1 MESLPDI
8 FAENR
13 VLGAAA
19 TRVRTVGLA
28 LGAVGVAASAA
39 LVAVTPAGVEQLL
52 FSYLLDYAFL
62 LSLALGALFFVILQ
76 HLTRAGWS
84 VVLRRLAES
93 VAMVLPLLAVLAV
106 PVALGVHELYH
117 WSHADAVAADPVLAA
132 KSAYLNVP
140 FFLVRLV
147 VYLVVWVALAR
158 FFFSRSVSQ
167 DTSGDVALTSAMERR
182 SAPAML
188 LFAATVTFASVDL
201 LMSLDPHWYST
212 IFGVYFFAGSVVG
225 SLALLIVL
233 ARALQGSGR
242 LARAITVEHYHDLG
256 KLLFAFTVFWAYIAF
271 SQYML
276 MWYAN
281 IPEETVWL
289 LRRQSHG
296 WQWVG
301 LALLLGHFVLPFAVL
316 LSRGPKRRPRLL
328 AAVAGW
334 VLAMHWVDMF
344 WLVAPELHGDAVKVH
359 GLDVTVLLALAGLAV
374 SAWAHVMRRC
384 ALVPQRDPRLAESLG
399 FENA

>member
-1 MESLPDI
+1 MRKKAISADNSASPPLASG
-8 FAENR
+8 AETFR
-13 VLGAAA
+13 AAA
-19 TRVRTVGLA
+19 
-28 LGAVGVAASAA
+28 
-39 LVAVTPAGVEQLL
+39 E
-52 FSYLLDYAFL
+52 
-62 LSLALGALFFVILQ
+62 
-76 HLTRAGWS
+76 
-84 VVLRRLAES
+84 
-93 VAMVLPLLAVLAV
+93 LAV

-140 FFLVRLV
+140 FFLVRLA

-167 DTSGDVALTSAMERR
+167 DASGDVALTHAMERR

-225 SLALLIVL
+225 SLALLVVL
-233 ARALQGSGR
+233 ARALQSSGR

-301 LALLLGHFVLPFAVL
+301 LALLVGHFLLPFAVL
-316 LSRGPKRRPRLL
+316 LSRGTKRRPQLL

-344 WLVAPELHGDAVKVH
+344 WLVAPELHRDAVKVH
-359 GLDVTVLLALAGLAV
+359 GLDVTVLLALAGFAV
-374 SAWAHVMRRC
+374 AAWAHVMRHC
-384 ALVPQRDPRLAESLG
+384 ALVPERDPRLAESLG